1 MTRCDAPC
9 QTIILKLKIE
19 GKAPKFSIIFA
30 KFKSEDQERQS
41 YVD

>member
-1 MTRCDAPC
+1 MGGGDTC

-19 GKAPKFSIIFA
+19 GKAPKFQRIFTE
-30 KFKSEDQERQS
+30 FKSEDKKRQN